1 MAATPRLR
9 EMDGNKKPLKSPCA
23 ALEQESKSVGQK
35 GQLFHNGRN
44 GRETKAKLLDRQLI
58 EPRVRLLPDPPSLLV
73 YHLVLQ
79 PALKQTKHLLVLL
92 HRREDL
98 SMLLL

>member
-44 GRETKAKLLDRQLI
+44 GRETKAKATTA
-58 EPRVRLLPDPPSLLV
+58 PRTARS
-73 YHLVLQ
+73 
-79 PALKQTKHLLVLL
+79 
-92 HRREDL
+92 RRR
-98 SMLLL
+98 